1 MELRTK
7 PETNL
12 ELNELKEIVSLFDL
26 SAMFKIRDGEH
37 AHYVGLVVA
46 YIHLEPRKTN
56 VRRTGE
62 RV

>member
-1 MELRTK
+1 MQEIPYKLELRTK

-26 SAMFKIRDGEH
+26 SAMFKIRNGEH

-46 YIHLEPRKTN
+46 YT
-56 VRRTGE
+56 
-62 RV
+62 